1 MLISRR
7 SLAERGEDK
16 RKQNIIAAEKRAR
29 LIKRGW
35 YPSCLD

>member
-1 MLISRR
+1 MLSSRR

-16 RKQNIIAAEKRAR
+16 RQQNIIATKKRAR

-35 YPSCLD
+35 YQGCLD